1 MAAPSATRIIRG
13 ISAKTL
19 PSIGR
24 SYRLE
29 RKLIRSGL
37 FDEDWY
43 KSEYPEAAKSGL
55 SAARHYLDEGFCRGC
70 RPNPFFDTRWY
81 LERYEYVRRSG
92 MNPLLHYAVHGLREG
107 RDPGPQ
113 FKTSW
118 YLETYPDVR
127 VSGMNPL
134 AHFIHF
140 GRIEGR
146 SPLPSIAEN

>member
-13 ISAKTL
+13 ISAKSL

-81 LERYEYVRRSG
+81 LERYEDVRRSG